1 MDTEPVDAIIDSKS
15 KKGRLPRTT
24 AQQETFRKAV
34 ATLKAKREAERAE
47 KVRVKAEETL
57 KRVEARADELRSKAT
72 TKPAVA
78 AVPEPVSI
86 RKSELSSLSAA
97 AVPHELISHFEKLLD
112 AKLAHLKPSVI
123 EPVLVK
129 AVKTKK
135 PKKTYI
141 VEESSSSEDDAPP
154 PAPAR
159 RAAYTRAQPAPS
171 QNVWYDSLFPP
182 RR

>member
-1 MDTEPVDAIIDSKS
+1 MDTEPIDVEPKS
-15 KKGRLPRTT
+15 KKPRPPRTA

-57 KRVEARADELRSKAT
+57 KRVEARADELRTKAT
-72 TKPAVA
+72 TNKPTIAPVLEPIA
-78 AVPEPVSI
+78 NSKPETS
-86 RKSELSSLSAA
+86 SAA
-97 AVPHELISHFEKLLD
+97 AVPLELISHFEKLLD
-112 AKLAHLKPSVI
+112 AKLAQLKPAVV
-123 EPVLVK
+123 EPVIVK
-129 AVKTKK
+129 AVKPKK

-154 PAPAR
+154 PVPAR
-159 RAAYTRAQPAPS
+159 RAAYTRLAPP
-171 QNVWYDSLFPP
+171 QNAWYDSLFPP

>member
-1 MDTEPVDAIIDSKS
+1 MDSEPIDVEPQS
-15 KKGRLPRTT
+15 KKPRPPRTA

-47 KVRVKAEETL
+47 RVRVKAEETL
-57 KRVEARADELRSKAT
+57 KRVEARADELRTKAT
-72 TKPAVA
+72 TKPTVA
-78 AVPEPVSI
+78 AVPEPIAIS
-86 RKSELSSLSAA
+86 KPEASSA

-112 AKLAHLKPSVI
+112 AKLAQLKPTVV
-123 EPVLVK
+123 EPVIVK
-129 AVKTKK
+129 AVKPKK

-154 PAPAR
+154 PVPAR
-159 RAAYTRAQPAPS
+159 RAAYTRPAPP
-171 QNVWYDSLFPP
+171 QNAWYDSLFPP